1 MVKNQQSLEREVKL
15 LRKQV
20 NTLNEKVR
28 NRFDF
33 LLDELKELGYRNK
46 FSLDRN
52 GANVS
57 NMVSVVTPKKGL
69 SDLVLPF
76 DVESQVIMALKQINN
91 YSKLVKGYGLKKI
104 LKSNTIAL
112 NFIGLPGTGKTLT
125 AEVVAKHLGKKLYVV
140 RYSDLVDS
148 YVGETSKNIVKVFN
162 HARENSAVLFFD
174 EADAIASN
182 RTNVMN
188 ATDSENN
195 LIRNVL
201 LKELENFNGVV
212 IFATNL
218 AENFDKA
225 FERRIHMHIL
235 FKMPE
240 APDRERLWKTLC
252 KGLKIHKDVNF
263 KELGHRYSFSGGN
276 IRNAILNA
284 ARFALN
290 YNKKSLTMED
300 FVKGCDLVEKGSL
313 SMNSSGVNKELRYIG

>member
-1 MVKNQQSLEREVKL
+1 MAKNQASLEREVKL

-20 NTLNEKVR
+20 NTLNERVS

-33 LLDELKELGYRNK
+33 LLDELKEIGYRNK
-46 FSLDRN
+46 FSLEKN
-52 GANVS
+52 ESNVTGL
-57 NMVSVVTPKKGL
+57 VSVVTPKKNL
-69 SDLVLPF
+69 SDLVLPW
-76 DVESQVIMALKQINN
+76 DVESQVIMALKQINS
-91 YSKLVKGYGLKKI
+91 YSKLVKDYGMKRI

-148 YVGETSKNIVKVFN
+148 YIGETSKNIVKVFN
-162 HARENSAVLFFD
+162 YAREDSAVLFFD
-174 EADAIASN
+174 EADAIASA

-195 LIRNVL
+195 LVRNVL

-240 APDRERLWKTLC
+240 AHDRERLWKTLC

-263 KELGHRYSFSGGN
+263 KELSKRYAFSGGN

-284 ARFALN
+284 ARIALS
-290 YNKKSLTMED
+290 YNKKSLAMEE
-300 FVKGCDLVEKGSL
+300 FVKGCELVEKGSL
-313 SMNSSGVNKELRYIG
+313 SMNGYNNVKELEYIG